1 MRNSPA
7 PELALQET
15 LLEAIVHKPE
25 KHDFDLADEP
35 QILRFMSV
43 TGG

>member
-1 MRNSPA
+1 M
-7 PELALQET
+7 
-15 LLEAIVHKPE
+15 AIKPE
-25 KHDFDLADEP
+25 RHHFDLGDEP